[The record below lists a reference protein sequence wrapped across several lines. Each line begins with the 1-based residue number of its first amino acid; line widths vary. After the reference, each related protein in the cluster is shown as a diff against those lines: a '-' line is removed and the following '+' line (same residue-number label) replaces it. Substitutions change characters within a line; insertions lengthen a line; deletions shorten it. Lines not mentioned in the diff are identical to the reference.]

1 MVLSEM
7 NPILL
12 ELWREKHPQGLEQ
25 FALDFENVAAVQ
37 SLKIANDND
46 AGFSALPF
54 PNALNRRVGLKGRRP
69 PI

>member
-25 FALDFENVAAVQ
+25 FALDFEERNER
-37 SLKIANDND
+37 S
-46 AGFSALPF
+46 PY
-54 PNALNRRVGLKGRRP
+54 PNLLICLAMNPVWSREDRQ
-69 PI
+69 